1 MSSQISINV
10 AKNTYIK
17 NPETSELGKKIVSGS
32 INLIDKLGFE
42 QFTFKKLATQIG
54 STEASV
60 YRYFESKHQILV
72 YLTSWYWFW
81 MDHQLLLCTLNINSP
96 ETRLNNAIKI
106 LTKEIK
112 VNTELSYVDGVKLI
126 RIINTDSSKIYLNKN
141 VDIDNSY
148 GYFIPYKKVV
158 QLVCDIILEIK
169 PTYKYP
175 HIMVSTVIEG
185 THHQRF
191 FARHLPRLTNKIEG
205 EDAISEFYLDIVF
218 KTLTQK

>member
-10 AKNTYIK
+10 AENTYIK

-32 INLIDKLGFE
+32 IHLIDKLGFE
-42 QFTFKKLATQIG
+42 KFTFKKLAVQIG

-72 YLTSWYWFW
+72 YLTSWYWSW
-81 MDHQLLLCTLNINSP
+81 MDYQLLLCTLNIISS
-96 ETRLNNAIKI
+96 ETRLNNAIKL

-112 VNTELSYVDGVKLI
+112 VNTELSYVDGVKLD
-126 RIINTDSSKIYLNKN
+126 RIINTDSSKIYLKKN
-141 VDIDNSY
+141 VDIDNSS

-175 HIMVSTVIEG
+175 HILVSTVIEG

-191 FARHLPRLTNKIEG
+191 FAKHLPRLTDKIAG